1 MNLVEIISV
10 IKDCNS
16 IAILPHVQADGDAWG
31 SCLALGTAL
40 KKLNKS
46 VKIISEEIIPR
57 IYNFLPL
64 EDSLIYDENAHYHFD
79 LVIALDTGDTGRLGN
94 RIKVFGSTENT
105 VNIDHH
111 GTNTG
116 FARYNYLDAEAAA
129 TGEIVYELINILN
142 VEIDTN
148 MATCLYVAIATDTGC
163 FKFNNTTSKTHEIV
177 SALVKKGVNVAEVAQ
192 RVFDSTTK
200 ERVMLMGY
208 AINTLELFEEGR
220 LAFISITNEMI
231 KAASAKEEDCDGI
244 VNIGRNIEGVESS
257 VVIREKSQG
266 EYKVNLRSK
275 SYLDVGQVAF
285 KFGGGGHKMAA
296 GCTIKGDMDSVKKS
310 VYEELK
316 RLL

>member
-1 MNLVEIISV
+1 LNLVDIISG
-10 IKDCNS
+10 IKNCNN
-16 IAILPHVQADGDAWG
+16 IAILPHIQADGDAWG
-31 SCLALGTAL
+31 SCIALGIAL
-40 KKLNKS
+40 KRLGKDI
-46 VKIISEEIIPR
+46 KIISEETIPK
-57 IYNFLPL
+57 IYGFLPL
-64 EDSLIYDENAHYHFD
+64 EDIVIYQGTNNHSFD
-79 LVIALDTGDTGRLGN
+79 MVIALDTGDIGRIGN
-94 RIKVFGSTENT
+94 RIEVFNSTDNT

-116 FARYNYLDAEAAA
+116 FARYNYIDVNAAA
-129 TGEIVYELINILN
+129 TGEIIYELINLLN
-142 VEIDTN
+142 VEIDTDI
-148 MATCLYVAIATDTGC
+148 ATCLYVAIATDTGC

-177 SALVKKGVNVAEVAQ
+177 SDMVKNGVKIAEVAQ
-192 RVFDSTTK
+192 KVFDSTTK

-220 LAFISITNEMI
+220 LAFICITNEMLR
-231 KAASAKEEDCDGI
+231 AANAGDEDCDGI

-266 EYKVNLRSK
+266 EYKINLRSK
-275 SYLDVGQVAF
+275 SYIDVGQVAF

-296 GCTIKGDMDSVKKS
+296 GCTIKGDLDSVKKS

>member
-1 MNLVEIISV
+1 LYLVDIVSGIENC
-10 IKDCNS
+10 KS

-31 SCLALGTAL
+31 SCIALGIAL
-40 KKLNKS
+40 KRLGKDI
-46 VKIISEEIIPR
+46 KIIAEEKIPN

-64 EDSLIYDENAHYHFD
+64 EDVVIYEGNSNHRFD
-79 LVIALDTGDTGRLGN
+79 MVIALDTGDTGRIGK
-94 RIKVFGSTENT
+94 RIDVFNSVDNT

-116 FARYNYLDAEAAA
+116 FARYNYLDVNASA
-129 TGEIVYELINILN
+129 TGEIIYELINLLN
-142 VEIDTN
+142 VEIDADI
-148 MATCLYVAIATDTGC
+148 ATCLYVAIATDTGC
-163 FKFNNTTSKTHEIV
+163 FKFSNTTSKTHEIV
-177 SALVKKGVNVAEVAQ
+177 SDLVKSGVKVAEVAQ

-200 ERVMLMGY
+200 ERVMLIGY
-208 AINTLELFEEGR
+208 AINTLELLEEGR
-220 LAFISITNEMI
+220 LAFINITNEML
-231 KAASAKEEDCDGI
+231 KAANAKEEDCDGI

-266 EYKVNLRSK
+266 EYKINLRSK
-275 SYLDVGQVAF
+275 SYIDVGQVAF

-296 GCTIKGDMDSVKKS
+296 GCTIKGDLDSVKKS